1 MLNEQDMMERLRAA
15 IRAAGTQKAFA
26 DTHKLS
32 QQYVSDVLNGRRGAS
47 KKILD
52 ALALEQVVS
61 YREKH

>member
-15 IRAAGTQKAFA
+15 IQAAGSQKAFA
-26 DTHKLS
+26 DAHKVS
-32 QQYVSDVLNGRRGAS
+32 QQYVSDVLNGRRGVG

-61 YREKH
+61 YREKR